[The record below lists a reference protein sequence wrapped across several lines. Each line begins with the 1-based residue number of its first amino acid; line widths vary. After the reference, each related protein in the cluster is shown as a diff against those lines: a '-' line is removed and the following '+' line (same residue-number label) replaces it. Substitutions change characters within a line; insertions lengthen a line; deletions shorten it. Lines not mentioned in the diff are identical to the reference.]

1 MQNLEFRNSNSQT
14 GMKTI
19 AALVISLCTL
29 STYAQTGTN
38 KAQIEK
44 GKGVYETYCLAC
56 HQADGSGVP
65 DLNPPLIKTKWT
77 MGDKKTLINVL
88 LKGLDQEIDV
98 NGETFANVM
107 PAMSHLS
114 DDEIADVLTYV
125 RNNFENKATAV
136 TAKEVKA
143 QRAAK

>member
-1 MQNLEFRNSNSQT
+1 V
-14 GMKTI
+14 KII
-19 AALVISLCTL
+19 ATVALLAIGL
-29 STYAQTGTN
+29 SAFAQTPN
-38 KAQIEK
+38 KAQLEK

-88 LKGLDQEIDV
+88 LKGLDEEIDV

-114 DDEIADVLTYV
+114 DDEIADVLTFV
-125 RNNFENKATAV
+125 RNNFENKASAITSN
-136 TAKEVKA
+136 EVKA

>member
-1 MQNLEFRNSNSQT
+1 
-14 GMKTI
+14 MKVKIIATI
-19 AALVISLCTL
+19 ALLAIGL
-29 STYAQTGTN
+29 SAIAQSTD

-44 GKGVYETYCLAC
+44 GKDVYETYCLAC

-114 DDEIADVLTYV
+114 DQEIADVLTYV
-125 RNNFENKATAV
+125 RNNFENKASAIS
-136 TAKEVKA
+136 AKEVQA
-143 QRAAK
+143 QRGAK

>member
-1 MQNLEFRNSNSQT
+1 L
-14 GMKTI
+14 KVKIATI
-19 AALVISLCTL
+19 ALVAIGLGAF
-29 STYAQTGTN
+29 AQSAN

-44 GKGVYETYCLAC
+44 GKSVYETYCLAC

-125 RNNFENKATAV
+125 RNNFENKASAV
-136 TAKEVKA
+136 TSKEVKA

>member
-1 MQNLEFRNSNSQT
+1 MQKLEFRIKKMQE
-14 GMKTI
+14 MKLI
-19 AALVISLCTL
+19 ALVMITL
-29 STYAQTGTN
+29 GSFTSFAQSAD
-38 KAQIEK
+38 KAQIER
-44 GKGVYETYCLAC
+44 GKGVYDTYCLAC

-114 DDEIADVLTYV
+114 DEEIADVLTFV
-125 RNNFENKATAV
+125 RNNFENKASSIS
-136 TAKEVKA
+136 AKEVKA